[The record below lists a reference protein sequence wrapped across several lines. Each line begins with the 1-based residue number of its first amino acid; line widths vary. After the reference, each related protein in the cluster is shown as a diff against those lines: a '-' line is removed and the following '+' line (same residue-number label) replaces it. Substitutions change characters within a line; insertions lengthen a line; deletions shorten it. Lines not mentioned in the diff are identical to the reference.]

1 MTIYDQQSMTDSPLK
16 WTFIAYRT
24 LEIDRAEGSSGSSF
38 FSFFSVL
45 ASGSGEDLGGV
56 TPQDMA
62 IQCPCLAEKNNL
74 KCKYES
80 RVEVA
85 GDQHDS
91 TCIPFGN
98 STSFCQIRNWSN

>member
-1 MTIYDQQSMTDSPLK
+1 MLIELMTIYDQQSMTDSPLK

-24 LEIDRAEGSSGSSF
+24 LEIDRAEGSSGSSL

-62 IQCPCLAEKNNL
+62 IQCPCLAEQKPS
-74 KCKYES
+74 KVQIWQGGS
-80 RVEVA
+80 RR
-85 GDQHDS
+85 GS
-91 TCIPFGN
+91 
-98 STSFCQIRNWSN
+98 